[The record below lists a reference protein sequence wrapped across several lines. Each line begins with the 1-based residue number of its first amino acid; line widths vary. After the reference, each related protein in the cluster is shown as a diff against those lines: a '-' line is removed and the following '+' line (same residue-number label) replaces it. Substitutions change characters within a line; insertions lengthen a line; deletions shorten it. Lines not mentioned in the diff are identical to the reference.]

1 MGLEMDESEAKLF
14 KNRQDSIEEKNY
26 FENIKYFEQEAS
38 LFKIA
43 SFKYPSNTQYRIEH
57 LI

>member
-26 FENIKYFEQEAS
+26 FENIKYFE
-38 LFKIA
+38 
-43 SFKYPSNTQYRIEH
+43 
-57 LI
+57 